1 MIRAAIVGL
10 DVVGAATS
18 SPACREARQSASR
31 RRTPSSKTTAA
42 EFYAEAGLWW
52 VDSLDA
58 GIERR
63 RDRCRR
69 RPVGA
74 DIWRGTPEV
83 TETAGP
89 TS

>member
-58 GIERR
+58 VLGDGAIGAAVGQWGRIYRAERPR
-63 RDRCRR
+63 
-69 RPVGA
+69 
-74 DIWRGTPEV
+74 
-83 TETAGP
+83 
-89 TS
+89 